1 MKRKITAFFTLFLSA
16 VLSILCFASCGNDGK
31 TKSVVLEK
39 VTETMIVMRVE
50 EAEENASALSALTKL
65 KEDGALTF
73 ETKDSGYGAYIVSIN
88 GKEEIASGNSGYSW
102 MLYTSDAEHS
112 STEFGSVEYNGAVYG
127 SSALGASSLIV
138 KDGGI
143 YIWVYESWSF

>member
-16 VLSILCFASCGNDGK
+16 VLSILCFASCGNDDK